1 MPRRRETL
9 ENWRLAKGNLNFR
22 WLSIG
27 LRPVSAD
34 VTSSR

>member
-1 MPRRRETL
+1 MPRRREAL
-9 ENWRLAKGNLNFR
+9 ENLRLAKGNLNFH

-27 LRPVSAD
+27 PRPVSAD

>member
-1 MPRRRETL
+1 MPRRPEAL
-9 ENWRLAKGNLNFR
+9 ENWRLATGNLNFH

-27 LRPVSAD
+27 IRPVSAD